1 MEIISGPLIRLTMM
15 AIDLYIWLVLIAIIM
30 SWLSAYNVVNMHNR
44 FVNMVS
50 YFLHRITDPA
60 LQPIRRIL
68 PDMGGFDLSPVVLIF
83 LLIFAK
89 DILVQVL
96 IKFV

>member
-1 MEIISGPLIRLTMM
+1 MM